1 MTIAS
6 PKGVYDILPIGV
18 EKNELW
24 KRSDL
29 WQYVESTAIS
39 LAACYGY
46 REIRTP
52 IFERTELFQ
61 RGVGEGS
68 DIVSKEMYTF
78 SDKGG
83 RSITLRPELTAPVIR
98 AFVERQLHQHAP
110 IHKLYY
116 LGSMFRYERPQAGR
130 YRQFSQFG
138 AEAIGND
145 TPEQDVEMIDFLFTL
160 YHRLGLQN
168 LTLHLNSVGDPSCRG
183 LYRQAL
189 IEFLQPR
196 REELSEDSKTR
207 LQINP
212 LRILD
217 SKEKCDQ
224 DLLQNA
230 PSLLNYLNDEC
241 REHLND
247 VCELLKKIKIP
258 YFINSKLVRGLDYY
272 NKTVFEVTAGEL
284 GAQNTIG
291 AGGRYDGLIK
301 TLGGPDLPSVGWATG
316 IERIIQTMLA
326 QEVPL
331 PEPASPAIFLIPLGD
346 AAKIRCFSLLKELR
360 DHRISAEMDFTGKKL
375 KDTLRYADQIKAK
388 FTLVVGDAELEKE
401 AADLKE
407 MASRTSRQISLSHLI
422 EELGHV

>member
-1 MTIAS
+1 MTIAC
-6 PKGVYDILPIGV
+6 PKGVYDILPIGLD
-18 EKNELW
+18 KNDLW

-29 WQYVESTAIS
+29 WQYVESTAVS

-78 SDKGG
+78 LDKGG

-98 AFVERQLHQHAP
+98 AFVEKQLHQHAP

-138 AEAIGND
+138 AEAIGNG

-160 YHRLGLQN
+160 YQRLGLQN
-168 LTLHLNSVGDPSCRG
+168 LTLHLNSVGDPASRS
-183 LYRQAL
+183 LYREAL
-189 IEFLQPR
+189 IRFLEPLK
-196 REELSEDSKTR
+196 EELSEDSKVR
-207 LQINP
+207 LQVNP

-217 SKEKCDQ
+217 SKDPRDQ
-224 DLLQNA
+224 ALLKNA
-230 PSLLNYLNDEC
+230 PSLLDHLNEEC
-241 REHLND
+241 RDHLNN
-247 VCELLKKIKIP
+247 VCALLNKISIP
-258 YFINSKLVRGLDYY
+258 YFINPKLVRGLDYY
-272 NKTVFEVTAGEL
+272 NKTVFEITAGEL

-316 IERIIQTMLA
+316 IERIILTMLA
-326 QEVPL
+326 QQSFFP
-331 PEPASPAIFLIPLGD
+331 PPPSPTVFIIPLGD
-346 AAKIRCFSLLKELR
+346 DAKTHCFSLLKELR
-360 DHRISAEMDFTGKKL
+360 HHRISAEMDFTGKKL
-375 KDTLRYADQIKAK
+375 KDVLRYADQVKAK
-388 FTLVVGDAELEKE
+388 FTLIVGDAELQKD

-407 MASRTSRQISLSHLI
+407 MSTRSSRQISLSNLI
-422 EELGHV
+422 EELSHV